1 MRATLLLVLIA
12 SQLTVFAQQ
21 PATPRPTTP
30 PVLVGQKSGYFTTS
44 DGIKI
49 HYLTHGATGSWVVL
63 VHGYSDNAQR
73 MWFNTGIAP
82 ELARRHRVVAIDNRN
97 HGQSDKPVPG
107 GSGRAQDVIELMD
120 HLRIQR
126 AHIHGYSMGGGIV
139 ASLLGMIPDRF
150 ITAGF
155 GGSGMS
161 ETDPK
166 YRAEAEAL
174 DEALPKATGA
184 DAEGM
189 ERFRSRVAAARP
201 AGSPAAAPAPA
212 APPVDLT
219 TLDIPIL
226 AVNGSFDNPYRKTHR
241 LWREARTF
249 QNVILPNKT
258 HLTAIAAGAARSQH
272 YIDAIARFI
281 DMFDRPV
288 GQTASKPAGQQ
299 R

>member
-1 MRATLLLVLIA
+1 MSRMLLLSLILA
-12 SQLTVFAQQ
+12 SAALSAQQQ
-21 PATPRPTTP
+21 PAASRPATP
-30 PVLVGQKSGYFTTS
+30 PVMVGQKDGFFTTS

-49 HYLTHGATGSWVVL
+49 HYLTHGPSTALRASDASWVVL

-82 ELARRHRVVAIDNRN
+82 EIAKHHRVVAIDNRN

-107 GSGRAQDVIELMD
+107 GSGRAQDVVELMD
-120 HLRIQR
+120 HLKIQR

-139 ASLLGMIPDRF
+139 GSLLGMIPDRF

-166 YRAEAEAL
+166 YRAEAEAM
-174 DEALPKATGA
+174 DDALPKATGA

-201 AGSPAAAPAPA
+201 AGSPAAAPAP
-212 APPVDLT
+212 PPPAVDLT
-219 TLDIPIL
+219 KLSIPIL

-241 LWREARTF
+241 LWREVQTF

-258 HLTAIAAGAARSQH
+258 HLTAIAAGAPPSQEYIH
-272 YIDAIARFI
+272 AIAVFIDAY
-281 DMFDRPV
+281 D
-288 GQTASKPAGQQ
+288 KK
-299 R
+299 

>member
-1 MRATLLLVLIA
+1 MTIRLSLVFTAALATVA
-12 SQLTVFAQQ
+12 AAQGAAAPR
-21 PATPRPTTP
+21 PATP
-30 PVLVGQKSGYFTTS
+30 PVMVGQQDGFFTTR

-49 HYLTHGATGSWVVL
+49 HYLTHGDQGSWVVL

-82 ELARRHRVVAIDNRN
+82 EIAKHHRVVAIDNRN

-107 GSGRAQDVIELMD
+107 GSGRAQDVVELMD
-120 HLRIQR
+120 HLKIQR

-166 YRAEAEAL
+166 FRAEAEAL
-174 DEALPKATGA
+174 DDALPKATGA

-189 ERFRSRVAAARP
+189 DRFRSRVAAARP
-201 AGSPAAAPAPA
+201 AGSPAAAPAPGPA
-212 APPVDLT
+212 APAVDLT
-219 TLDIPIL
+219 KLDIPIL

-241 LWREARTF
+241 LWREVKTF
-249 QNVILPNKT
+249 QNVILPGKT
-258 HLTAIAAGAARSQH
+258 HLTAIGAGAPPSQQ
-272 YIDAIARFI
+272 YVDAISKFI
-281 DMFDRPV
+281 DSYDR
-288 GQTASKPAGQQ
+288 Q
-299 R
+299 